1 MESTRTH
8 TFRIILLL
16 AVFAC
21 GFVSGKTFMAHKNKD
36 RGQKQAYPIQRQRI
50 MAINKAVAEGKDSY
64 EFEVGYNPILNK

>member
-1 MESTRTH
+1 
-8 TFRIILLL
+8 
-16 AVFAC
+16 
-21 GFVSGKTFMAHKNKD
+21 MAHKNKD